1 MKEPFYLSIKELKE
15 LLKEK
20 KLTPKELL
28 GIFKERIE
36 KWDSKI
42 KSFVRVNFEKAF
54 KEAETKKEGKLAYIP
69 FAVKDNICI
78 KGEEITCCS
87 KILKGFI
94 PPYEATVI
102 ERLKKEG
109 AIIIGITNMDEFA
122 FGSSTENSCY
132 YPTHN
137 PFDLERVP
145 GGSSGGSAAS
155 VCAGFVPFALGSD
168 TGGSIRQP
176 ASFCGVVGFKP
187 TYGRVSRYGLIAFGS
202 SLDQISPLTR
212 RVQDC
217 ALILNIIS
225 GKDEKDSTSVEV
237 EVPDF
242 ETEIET
248 EIKGLKVGLP
258 KEYFVSGI
266 QEEVREKVLE
276 GVKVL
281 EKLGVAV
288 REISLPH
295 TKYAIPAYYIV
306 APSEASSNLS
316 RFDGVQYGLRIESQD
331 LKEMY
336 EETRGQGFGLEA
348 KRRIL
353 LGTFCL
359 SSGFYQAYY
368 LKGLKTRTLIKRDF
382 ESVFKEVDLII
393 TPTSPTV
400 AFKLGERIKDP
411 LSMYLSDVFTVPVN
425 LAGLPAVSIP
435 CGLSEENLPIGMQI
449 IGPAFREN
457 LIFRVA
463 FWFERETEFYK
474 EVKPNF

>member
-1 MKEPFYLSIKELKE
+1 MKEIFYCSIKELRKLLESKKITPTE
-15 LLKEK
+15 LIE
-20 KLTPKELL
+20 
-28 GIFKERIE
+28 IFKNRIE
-36 KWDSKI
+36 NLDSKI
-42 KSFVRVNFEKAF
+42 KSFVRTNFERAF
-54 KEAETKKEGKLAYIP
+54 KEAQTKKEGKLAYIP

-94 PPYEATVI
+94 SPYDATVI
-102 ERLKKEG
+102 ERLKNEG

-132 YPTHN
+132 FPTHN

-155 VCAGFVPFALGSD
+155 VSAGFVPFALGSD

-176 ASFCGVVGFKP
+176 ASFCGVIGFKP

-202 SLDQISPLTR
+202 SLDQIGPITR
-212 RVQDC
+212 TVQDC
-217 ALILNIIS
+217 ALILSIIS
-225 GKDEKDSTSVEV
+225 GKDSKDSTSVEI

-242 ETEIET
+242 EEGLEK
-248 EIKGLKVGLP
+248 EIKGLKIGLP
-258 KEYFVSGI
+258 KEYFVAGI
-266 QEEVREKVLE
+266 QEEVKEKVLE
-276 GVKVL
+276 GVKIL
-281 EKLGVAV
+281 EKLGVSV
-288 REISLPH
+288 KEISLPH

-316 RFDGVQYGLRIESQD
+316 RFDGVQYGLRKESAD
-331 LKEMY
+331 LAEMY
-336 EETRGQGFGLEA
+336 EVTRADGFGLEA

-359 SSGFYQAYY
+359 SSGFYEAYY

-382 ESVFKEVDLII
+382 ESAFKEVSLIV
-393 TPTSPTV
+393 TPTSPTP
-400 AFKLGERIKDP
+400 AFKIGEKIKDP

-425 LAGLPAVSIP
+425 LAGLPAISVP
-435 CGLSEENLPIGMQI
+435 CGLSKENLPIGMQI
-449 IGPAFREN
+449 IGPAFRED
-457 LIFRVA
+457 LILRLA

-474 EVKPNF
+474 IRPRI